1 MSVLIDAEI
10 VNVLVLAA
18 VLEADLGSHR
28 KITRF
33 RLLRPILIAA
43 AIVPLFLEK
52 VTTHG
57 GGLSVEIAGTAAGVI
72 GGLIALALIRVY
84 RSETTGKP
92 VTAAGL
98 GYALLWIVVIG
109 GRALFSYGANHWFDH
124 QLGGWLTTNSI
135 PSAAITDGLVFM
147 AVVMILTRTVGLYRR
162 SRSLPGAATTPVPS
176 PDHVKVR
183 PA

>member
-10 VNVLVLAA
+10 VNALVLAA

-28 KITRF
+28 KIGRF

-52 VTTHG
+52 VATHG

-84 RSETTGKP
+84 RSGTTGKP
-92 VTAAGL
+92 VSAAGW
-98 GYALLWIVVIG
+98 GYALLWTVVIG
-109 GRALFSYGANHWFDH
+109 ARALFSYGANHWFYH
-124 QLGGWLTTNSI
+124 QLGSWLTTNTI
-135 PSAAITDGLVFM
+135 PSPAITDGLIFM
-147 AVVMILTRTVGLYRR
+147 AVAMLLTRTVGLYLR
-162 SRSLPGAATTPVPS
+162 SRSRPGAATTPAPS
-176 PDHVKVR
+176 PDYVKV
-183 PA
+183 

>member
-109 GRALFSYGANHWFDH
+109 GRALFSYGAYHWFDH
-124 QLGGWLTTNSI
+124 QLGSWLTTNSI
-135 PSAAITDGLVFM
+135 PSAAITDGLIFM
-147 AVVMILTRTVGLYRR
+147 AVAMLLTRTAGLAIRA
-162 SRSLPGAATTPVPS
+162 RSLPGGKTTAVPS
-176 PDHVKVR
+176 PDYTHV
-183 PA
+183 

>member
-109 GRALFSYGANHWFDH
+109 GRALFSYGAYHWFDH
-124 QLGGWLTTNSI
+124 QLGSWLTTNSI
-135 PSAAITDGLVFM
+135 PSAAITDGLIFM
-147 AVVMILTRTVGLYRR
+147 AVVMLLTRTAALAARAR
-162 SRSLPGAATTPVPS
+162 HLPALTPDDNIRAPQV
-176 PDHVKVR
+176 
-183 PA
+183 A

>member
-109 GRALFSYGANHWFDH
+109 GRALFSYGAYHWFDH
-124 QLGGWLTTNSI
+124 QLGSWLTTNSI
-135 PSAAITDGLVFM
+135 PSAAITDGLIFM
-147 AVVMILTRTVGLYRR
+147 AVVMILTRTVGLYLR